1 MPIVYEIDRESGLL
15 TSLFTGTVS
24 PGDILDFY
32 DQLRESSDFWPGISQ
47 IAEFR
52 VDGSEWSPD
61 DMKEVALREPF
72 GPGAHRA
79 FVGPADLIYGLSR
92 MYSSL
97 AETMGEG
104 GTIRVFR
111 TVADAR
117 VWLES
122 LPRKD
127 GP

>member
-1 MPIVYEIDRESGLL
+1 MPITYDLDPDADLL
-15 TSLFTGTVS
+15 TSVFTGNVS
-24 PGDILDFY
+24 PREILDFY
-32 DQLRESSDFWPGISQ
+32 DELRASPDFRPGIRQ

-52 VDGSEWSPD
+52 VLESNWSPA
-61 DMKEVALREPF
+61 DMKEVVVREPF

-111 TVADAR
+111 TVEEAR
-117 VWLES
+117 AWLETV
-122 LPRKD
+122 PRKAAL
-127 GP
+127 